1 MRIELVTEGGFAALP
16 GLQKPVVL
24 DCALLPADVAVD
36 VTAQCNE
43 LVRELAAAPP
53 AAATPTA
60 LRDARRYTVTVEA
73 DGRTSSFTASDTAMS
88 AAFRHLLDL
97 VRSHGRR

>member
-24 DCALLPADVAVD
+24 DCAALPPDVA
-36 VTAQCNE
+36 AQCEE
-43 LVRELAAAPP
+43 LVRELTAAPP
-53 AAATPTA
+53 PSAAPAA
-60 LRDARRYTVTVEA
+60 LRDARRYTVRVEA
-73 DGRTSSFTASDTAMS
+73 DGRTSSFAASDTAMP
-88 AAFRHLLDL
+88 AAFRRLLDL

>member
-1 MRIELVTEGGFAALP
+1 MSMRIELVTEGGFAALP

-24 DCALLPADVAVD
+24 DCAVLPADVA
-36 VTAQCNE
+36 AQCGE

-53 AAATPTA
+53 PAAAPTA
-60 LRDARRYTVTVEA
+60 LRDARRYTFKVEA
-73 DGRTSSFTASDTAMS
+73 DGRTASFAASDTAMPP
-88 AAFRHLLDL
+88 AFRHLLDL